1 MPPPVAPAEKA
12 LARNPLARQMNDCFA
27 LLKEPRRP
35 WLDTESLKAKFF
47 LLSAAFHPDKVH
59 GGTQDEKS
67 AAQQRY
73 SELNAAYNRL
83 RDPKERLL
91 HLLELERGEKPKDT
105 QRIAPSLAETFNQV
119 NLICRAADALRS
131 EAHRIT
137 SPLLK
142 VAMFDRAQEMT
153 EKLLQLQQ
161 KIQVQRTPA
170 TEPTASEEMR
180 EPGCSGPVSASTA
193 LNISYALDQCSSNCC
208 S

>member
-1 MPPPVAPAEKA
+1 
-12 LARNPLARQMNDCFA
+12 MNDCFA

-73 SELNAAYNRL
+73 SELNSAYNRL

-142 VAMFDRAQEMT
+142 VAMFDRAQETT
-153 EKLLQLQQ
+153 EKLRQLQQ
-161 KIQVQRTPA
+161 EIHVQREA
-170 TEPTASEEMR
+170 VLTEIQQIDSAWTENSDRQIALGRLEELYR
-180 EPGCSGPVSASTA
+180 LLSYFTRWSGQLQDRVLQLAF
-193 LNISYALDQCSSNCC
+193 
-208 S
+208 